1 MLEKA
6 EKVAD
11 NTVHINLG
19 NYNQYIALF
28 LVLDARYCPNLP
40 YHKCIQMSS
49 GGVVVVGNNKIL
61 LFIYFTLFTSALY
74 ILIYIYTILFNVI

>member
-19 NYNQYIALF
+19 NYNQYNYSLIFSVRCAILPQF
-28 LVLDARYCPNLP
+28 TLVL
-40 YHKCIQMSS
+40 
-49 GGVVVVGNNKIL
+49 
-61 LFIYFTLFTSALY
+61 Y
-74 ILIYIYTILFNVI
+74 IPGTMDE